1 MTKDEFLLNQIS
13 ECCEEYRMYGNCIKN
28 FTILYDD
35 GTTKSIGTSFQ
46 SPGDKKHFNYFMRMI
61 CTNPK
66 VLACTFAS
74 EVWISKSAEKEN
86 KRPSECGDREEMIML
101 VYSTRD
107 NEQKLYLY
115 KPDKNG
121 NIELE
126 HESGEHHGM
135 FCNPFSEP
143 ILTRAEKDKI
153 IEEFQA
159 EICETLCRT
168 CEKLKSTGYILI
180 FLTDTKE
187 QVCVQQL
194 SEFEWEDR
202 EWLFKLLREKCQEPE
217 TMAIV
222 VAFPEGKD
230 LFKIVL
236 LTRTLHEEFIYKI
249 SYPDYSLEYIGKQPY
264 EGEFS
269 RVFKLKKS

>member
-1 MTKDEFLLNQIS
+1 MTKNEFLLNQIS
-13 ECCEEYRMYGNCIKN
+13 ECCEEYRMYGNSTKN
-28 FTILYDD
+28 FAILYDD

-46 SPGDKKHFNYFMRMI
+46 SPRDKKDFNYFMRMI

-66 VLACTFAS
+66 VIACTFTS

-86 KRPSECGDREEMIML
+86 KRPSECGDREEMIVL
-101 VYSTRD
+101 VYSTQD

-115 KPDKNG
+115 KSDKNG
-121 NIELE
+121 NLELE
-126 HESGEHHGM
+126 NESDGHHGR

-143 ILTRAEKDKI
+143 IHTSTEKDKI
-153 IEEFQA
+153 IEEFQV
-159 EICETLCRT
+159 EIRETLCQV
-168 CEKLKSTGYILI
+168 CEKLKSTGYMLI

-194 SEFEWEDR
+194 SEDKWEDR
-202 EWLFKLLREKCQEPE
+202 EWLFKLLQDKCQELE
-217 TMAIV
+217 TMATI

-236 LTRTLHEEFIYKI
+236 VTRTLHEEYIYNI
-249 SYPDYSLEYIGKQPY
+249 NYPDYSLEYIGKKPY

-269 RVFKLKKS
+269 GIFQIKKS